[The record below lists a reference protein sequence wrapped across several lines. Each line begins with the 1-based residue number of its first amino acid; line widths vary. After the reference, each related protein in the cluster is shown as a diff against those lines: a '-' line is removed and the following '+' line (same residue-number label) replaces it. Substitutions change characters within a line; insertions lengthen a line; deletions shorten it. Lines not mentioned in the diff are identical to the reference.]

1 MGELDVGHH
10 LEQLGGHVTGRT
22 DAARGEIEL
31 ARTGLGERDQLGGIF
46 CRYRRMHENEQRR
59 AHDVRDRRE
68 VGDEIVVELLIKRIV
83 DGVDGVRHE
92 QRIAVRGRTRR
103 HLGADIVAAT
113 GPVLDEEGLPEPLG
127 QPLRDEARDEVGAAT
142 GGGRDQDAD
151 RTRGIRLGHGD
162 ARCRGQR
169 GKAEQEFAA
178 LHECSHRRHL
188 RDEA

>member
-22 DAARGEIEL
+22 DAARGEVEL
-31 ARTGLGERDQLGGIF
+31 AGVGLGERDQFGGIF

-103 HLGADIVAAT
+103 HLGAD
-113 GPVLDEEGLPEPLG
+113 
-127 QPLRDEARDEVGAAT
+127 RDEARDEVGAAA
-142 GGGRDQDAD
+142 GGSRDQDAD
-151 RTRGIRLGHGD
+151 RAQRIRLGDGD

-169 GKAEQEFAA
+169 GKTEQEFAA

-188 RDEA
+188 PDEA